1 MELNYMLEDRSCTT
15 RRRMCTLISHYDRTL
30 NLVK

>member
-1 MELNYMLEDRSCTT
+1 MLEDRSQTT
-15 RRRMCTLISHYDRTL
+15 LRRMCTLISHYDRTL

>member
-1 MELNYMLEDRSCTT
+1 MELNYVLEDRSQTT
-15 RRRMCTLISHYDRTL
+15 RTRMCTLISHYDRTS